1 MNIQE
6 YDIMNEIAES
16 GYENQRILTEKTGY
30 SLGKVNQSL
39 NELIQKEYLT
49 KEYQLTEKAEAEFE
63 KKAPKNAIIL
73 AAGYGIRMM
82 PMNREVPKGLI
93 EVNGEPLIERLIRQL
108 HEAGIFQIDIIVGF
122 MKEQYEYLIDE
133 YQVNLI
139 VNREYAQYNNLHSL
153 ALAKDRIS
161 NTYII
166 PCDVWCEKNP
176 FSKRELYS
184 WYMVTDLVDDESDVR
199 VNRKLELVSV
209 DAEKSGNAMVGIAY
223 ILEEEAEELQSQIK
237 EMCKK
242 KAYEN
247 VFWESALMKKGKM
260 YVSAKIVPSRS
271 VYEINTYEQLRE
283 LDDTSK
289 QLDSDVIHLISEIL
303 ACEPNEL
310 EEIEVLKKGMTN
322 RSFMFKCRG
331 KRFIMRIPGEGTE
344 MLINRKQEYEVYQ
357 VIKPLGICDSI
368 RYINPENGYKLTEF
382 IEDARCCDSG
392 NPEDVKA
399 CMAVLRKFHESGVKV
414 EHTFDVFERLEF
426 YEKLW
431 KGIPSCYRD
440 YKQTKAHVYE
450 LKNYIDKQEKQIS
463 LCHID
468 SVPDNFLM
476 TKDRIALID
485 WEYAGMQDTDVD
497 LAMFIIYSMYG
508 KDQADALIDAYYTE
522 GCKKEKRLK
531 IYCYVAVCGLLWSNW
546 CEVKYHEGVE
556 FGEYSLRQYRYAKE
570 YYKYVKEELEN
581 GL

>member
-1 MNIQE
+1 MNNSKQ
-6 YDIMNEIAES
+6 DILNNLIKEPFI
-16 GYENQRILTEKTGY
+16 NQRILAAQTGH
-30 SLGKVNQSL
+30 SLGIVNRSIK
-39 NELIQKEYLT
+39 ELISEGYLD
-49 KEYQLTEKAEAEFE
+49 EEIRPTEKALREAKE
-63 KKAPKNAIIL
+63 KAPKNAIIL
-73 AAGYGIRMM
+73 AAGFGMRMV
-82 PMNREVPKGLI
+82 PINTETPKGLLEI
-93 EVNGEPLIERLIRQL
+93 KGERLIECTIRQL
-108 HEAGIFQIDIIVGF
+108 HEVGITEIYVVVGF

-133 YQVNLI
+133 FQVNLI

-223 ILEEEAEELQSQIK
+223 ILEEEAGELQSQIK
-237 EMCKK
+237 EMSKK
-242 KAYEN
+242 KAYAN

-382 IEDARCCDSG
+382 IEDARCCDAE

-440 YKQTKAHVYE
+440 YKKTKAQVYE
-450 LKNYIDKQEKQIS
+450 LKSYIDEQEKQIS

-497 LAMFIIYSMYG
+497 LAMFIIYSMYE
-508 KDQADALIDAYYTE
+508 KVQADALIDAYYTE

-531 IYCYVAVCGLLWSNW
+531 IYCYIAACGLLWSNW
-546 CEVKYHEGVE
+546 CEVKSHEGVE

>member
-1 MNIQE
+1 MYGIIENNL
-6 YDIMNEIAES
+6 MNEPFI
-16 GYENQRILTEKTGY
+16 NLRILAAQTGH
-30 SLGKVNQSL
+30 SLGIVNRSL
-39 NELIQKEYLT
+39 KELISEGYLD
-49 KEYQLTEKAEAEFE
+49 EEIRPTEKALREAKE
-63 KKAPKNAIIL
+63 KAPKNAIIL
-73 AAGYGIRMM
+73 AAGFGIRMV
-82 PMNREVPKGLI
+82 PINTETPKGLLEI
-93 EVNGEPLIERLIRQL
+93 KGERLIECTIRQL
-108 HEAGIFQIDIIVGF
+108 HEVGITEIYIVVGF

-133 YQVNLI
+133 YGVDLI
-139 VNREYAQYNNLHSL
+139 VAPDYTSKNNLHSL
-153 ALAKDRIS
+153 KTAADHLS
-161 NTYII
+161 NSYII
-166 PCDVWCEKNP
+166 PCDIWCEKNP
-176 FSKRELYS
+176 YSRNELYS
-184 WYMVTDLVDDESDVR
+184 WYMVSDMVDDDSTVR
-199 VNRKLELVSV
+199 VNRKQELVV
-209 DAEKSGNAMVGIAY
+209 QKEQAGGNAMIGICYLLEAEAA
-223 ILEEEAEELQSQIK
+223 IVRERLEELGRDSRYDGA
-237 EMCKK
+237 
-242 KAYEN
+242 
-247 VFWESALMKKGKM
+247 FWEETLYRKDRMIMTA
-260 YVSAKIVPSRS
+260 S
-271 VYEINTYEQLRE
+271 VVHAADAVEINTYEQLRE

-382 IEDARCCDSG
+382 IEDARCCDAE

-440 YKQTKAHVYE
+440 YKKTKAQVYE
-450 LKNYIDKQEKQIS
+450 LKSYIDEQEKQIS

-497 LAMFIIYSMYG
+497 LAMFIIYSMYE
-508 KDQADALIDAYYTE
+508 KVQADALIDAYYTE

-531 IYCYVAVCGLLWSNW
+531 IYCYIAACGLLWSNW
-546 CEVKYHEGVE
+546 CEVKSHEGVE

>member
-1 MNIQE
+1 
-6 YDIMNEIAES
+6 
-16 GYENQRILTEKTGY
+16 
-30 SLGKVNQSL
+30 
-39 NELIQKEYLT
+39 
-49 KEYQLTEKAEAEFE
+49 
-63 KKAPKNAIIL
+63 
-73 AAGYGIRMM
+73 
-82 PMNREVPKGLI
+82 
-93 EVNGEPLIERLIRQL
+93 
-108 HEAGIFQIDIIVGF
+108 
-122 MKEQYEYLIDE
+122 
-133 YQVNLI
+133 
-139 VNREYAQYNNLHSL
+139 
-153 ALAKDRIS
+153 
-161 NTYII
+161 
-166 PCDVWCEKNP
+166 
-176 FSKRELYS
+176 
-184 WYMVTDLVDDESDVR
+184 
-199 VNRKLELVSV
+199 
-209 DAEKSGNAMVGIAY
+209 
-223 ILEEEAEELQSQIK
+223 
-237 EMCKK
+237 
-242 KAYEN
+242 
-247 VFWESALMKKGKM
+247 
-260 YVSAKIVPSRS
+260 
-271 VYEINTYEQLRE
+271 
-283 LDDTSK
+283 
-289 QLDSDVIHLISEIL
+289 
-303 ACEPNEL
+303 
-310 EEIEVLKKGMTN
+310 
-322 RSFMFKCRG
+322 
-331 KRFIMRIPGEGTE
+331 MRIPGEGTE

-476 TKDRIALID
+476 AKDRIALID

-508 KDQADALIDAYYTE
+508 KEQADDLIDAYYTE

>member
-1 MNIQE
+1 
-6 YDIMNEIAES
+6 
-16 GYENQRILTEKTGY
+16 
-30 SLGKVNQSL
+30 
-39 NELIQKEYLT
+39 
-49 KEYQLTEKAEAEFE
+49 
-63 KKAPKNAIIL
+63 
-73 AAGYGIRMM
+73 
-82 PMNREVPKGLI
+82 
-93 EVNGEPLIERLIRQL
+93 
-108 HEAGIFQIDIIVGF
+108 
-122 MKEQYEYLIDE
+122 
-133 YQVNLI
+133 
-139 VNREYAQYNNLHSL
+139 
-153 ALAKDRIS
+153 
-161 NTYII
+161 
-166 PCDVWCEKNP
+166 
-176 FSKRELYS
+176 
-184 WYMVTDLVDDESDVR
+184 MVTDLVDDESDVR

-223 ILEEEAEELQSQIK
+223 ILEEEAGELQSQIK
-237 EMCKK
+237 EMSKK
-242 KAYEN
+242 KAYAN

-382 IEDARCCDSG
+382 IEDARCCDAE

-440 YKQTKAHVYE
+440 YKKTKAQVYE
-450 LKNYIDKQEKQIS
+450 LKNYIDEQEKQIS

-508 KDQADALIDAYYTE
+508 KEQADALIDAYYTE

-531 IYCYVAVCGLLWSNW
+531 IYCYIAACGLLWSNW
-546 CEVKYHEGVE
+546 CEVKSHEGVE

>member
-1 MNIQE
+1 MNSSKQ
-6 YDIMNEIAES
+6 DILNNLIKEPFI
-16 GYENQRILTEKTGY
+16 NQRILAAQTGH
-30 SLGKVNQSL
+30 SLGIVNRSIK
-39 NELIQKEYLT
+39 ELISEGYLD
-49 KEYQLTEKAEAEFE
+49 EEIRPTEKALREAKE
-63 KKAPKNAIIL
+63 KAPKNAIIL
-73 AAGYGIRMM
+73 AAGFGMRMV
-82 PMNREVPKGLI
+82 PINTETPKGLLEI
-93 EVNGEPLIERLIRQL
+93 KGERLIECTIRQL
-108 HEAGIFQIDIIVGF
+108 HEVGITEIYVVVGF

-133 YQVNLI
+133 FQVNLI

-223 ILEEEAEELQSQIK
+223 ILEEEAGELQSQIK
-237 EMCKK
+237 EMSKK
-242 KAYEN
+242 KAYAN

-382 IEDARCCDSG
+382 IEDARCCDAE

-440 YKQTKAHVYE
+440 YKKTKAQVYE
-450 LKNYIDKQEKQIS
+450 LKSYIDKQEKQIS

-497 LAMFIIYSMYG
+497 LAMFIIYSMYE
-508 KDQADALIDAYYTE
+508 KVQADALIDAYYTE

-531 IYCYVAVCGLLWSNW
+531 IYCYIAACGLLWSNW
-546 CEVKYHEGVE
+546 CEVKSHEGVE